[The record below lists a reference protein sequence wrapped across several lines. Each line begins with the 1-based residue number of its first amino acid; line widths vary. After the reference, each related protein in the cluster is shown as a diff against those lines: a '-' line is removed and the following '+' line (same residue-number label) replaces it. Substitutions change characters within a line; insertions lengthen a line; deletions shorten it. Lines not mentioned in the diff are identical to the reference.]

1 MAVAVALIVALFLGL
16 VADLATAVVVRAIW
30 HGGSVWWPLAAFGT
44 DVRLLV
50 MNQDRI
56 SVVEAFSAGLGLLG
70 GTLAA
75 AAAVGAAPGSAAFVY
90 LALALGALGG
100 HAASSLSDI
109 GPAELRAKRARFQ
122 FVMVEP
128 AFALA
133 LAVGF
138 IRWRAVDLEAVR
150 GAHDV
155 LGSGTVVGPPLAS
168 IGLILAALV
177 VVFCGALRLAP
188 ERAAEPGTG
197 GGSSLLVTM
206 CRWSLS
212 GATVLVAA
220 AFLAGG
226 ENTLTAAWP
235 LDTAL
240 LPGVLTAVG
249 GALLFGGVRA
259 AFDALPWGMRLLAG
273 WAAVLLAA
281 VALELVL
288 LA

>member
-16 VADLATAVVVRAIW
+16 LADLATAVVVRAIW
-30 HGGSVWWPLAAFGT
+30 HGGSLWWPLEAFGT
-44 DVRLLV
+44 DIRLLV
-50 MNQDRI
+50 VNRDRI
-56 SVVEAFSAGLGLLG
+56 SVVEATGAGLGLLG

-75 AAAVGAAPGSAAFVY
+75 AAAVGAAPGNASFLY

-100 HAASSLSDI
+100 HAAASLSDF
-109 GPAELRAKRARFQ
+109 GRAELRAKRGRLQ

-128 AFALA
+128 AFVLA
-133 LAVGF
+133 LAAGF

-155 LGSGTVVGPPLAS
+155 LGSGMEVGPPLAWM
-168 IGLILAALV
+168 GLVLAAFV
-177 VVFCGALRLAP
+177 VVSCGALRLSP
-188 ERAAEPGTG
+188 ERAAETGTG
-197 GGSSLLVTM
+197 GGSSLAVTM

-220 AFLAGG
+220 ALLAGG

-235 LDTAL
+235 LDPAF
-240 LPGVLTAVG
+240 LPGLLTAAA
-249 GALLFGGVRA
+249 GALVLGGVRA
-259 AFDALPWGMRLLAG
+259 ALDSLSWGIRLLAG
-273 WAAVLLAA
+273 WGAGLMAAI
-281 VALELVL
+281 ALELVL

>member
-30 HGGSVWWPLAAFGT
+30 HAGSLWWPLAAFGA

-50 MNQDRI
+50 MNRDRI
-56 SVVEAFSAGLGLLG
+56 SVVEAFGAGLGLLG
-70 GTLAA
+70 ATLAA
-75 AAAVGAAPGSAAFVY
+75 AAAVGVAPGNAPFVY

-100 HAASSLSDI
+100 HAAASLSDI
-109 GPAELRAKRARFQ
+109 GPAELRARRARFQ

-133 LAVGF
+133 LAAGF

-155 LGSGTVVGPPLAS
+155 LGSGMEVGPPLAS
-168 IGLILAALV
+168 TGLILAALV
-177 VVFCGALRLAP
+177 GVACGALRLAP
-188 ERAAEPGTG
+188 ERAAETGTG

-235 LDTAL
+235 LDPAL
-240 LPGVLTAVG
+240 LPGLLIAVG
-249 GALLFGGVRA
+249 GALFLGGVRA
-259 AFDALPWGMRLLAG
+259 ALDALPWSMRLMAG
-273 WAAVLLAA
+273 WAAVVLAA

>member
-1 MAVAVALIVALFLGL
+1 MAVAVTLIVALLLGL

-30 HGGSVWWPLAAFGT
+30 HGGSLWWPLSAFGA

-50 MNQDRI
+50 MSRDRI
-56 SVVEAFSAGLGLLG
+56 SVVEAFGAGLGLLG

-75 AAAVGAAPGSAAFVY
+75 AAAVGAAPGNAPFIY
-90 LALALGALGG
+90 LALALGAVGG
-100 HAASSLSDI
+100 HAAASLSDI
-109 GPAELRAKRARFQ
+109 GPAELRAKRTRFQ
-122 FVMVEP
+122 LVMVEP

-155 LGSGTVVGPPLAS
+155 LGSGMEVGPPLATT
-168 IGLILAALV
+168 GLILATLV
-177 VVFCGALRLAP
+177 GLACGALRLAP
-188 ERAAEPGTG
+188 ERAAETGTG
-197 GGSSLLVTM
+197 GGSSLLVTL

-226 ENTLTAAWP
+226 ENTLAAGWP
-235 LDTAL
+235 LDPAL
-240 LPGVLTAVG
+240 LPALLTATA
-249 GALLFGGVRA
+249 GALFLGGVRA
-259 AFDALPWGMRLLAG
+259 ALDALPWSIRLLAG
-273 WAAVLLAA
+273 WGAALLAA
-281 VALELVL
+281 VALELVF

>member
-30 HGGSVWWPLAAFGT
+30 HGGSLWWPLSAFGA
-44 DVRLLV
+44 DARLLV
-50 MNQDRI
+50 MNRDRI
-56 SVVEAFSAGLGLLG
+56 SVVEAFGAGLGLLG

-75 AAAVGAAPGSAAFVY
+75 AAAVGAAPGSAPFVY
-90 LALALGALGG
+90 LALALGAVGG
-100 HAASSLSDI
+100 HAAASLSDI

-122 FVMVEP
+122 FTMVEP

-133 LAVGF
+133 LAGGF

-155 LGSGTVVGPPLAS
+155 LGSGLVVGPPLAS
-168 IGLILAALV
+168 IGLVLAALV
-177 VVFCGALRLAP
+177 AVACGALRLAP
-188 ERAAEPGTG
+188 ERAAETGTG
-197 GGSSLLVTM
+197 GGSSLLVTL

-226 ENTLTAAWP
+226 EKTLAAGWPPDPALLPALLTAAM
-235 LDTAL
+235 
-240 LPGVLTAVG
+240 
-249 GALLFGGVRA
+249 GALFLGGVRA
-259 AFDALPWGMRLLAG
+259 ALDALPWSFRLLAG
-273 WAAVLLAA
+273 WGAALLAA
-281 VALELVL
+281 VALELVF